1 MKKMFMMMLLSIVS
15 WTGAVTATEATAPL
29 KSNGPVAQQEAVVA
43 ADTLNGMTPSEAFQ
57 IRMKE
62 LEFERDRVF
71 FQSESDTED
80 IIDSLVPLFAI
91 VSPFLIA
98 FLIVFFY
105 IYYRNKKVQSRYRVM
120 EKAIESGRELPEG
133 FFDEPESKRPSKFST
148 LNQGLVCT
156 AAVVDVVFLKLGQVI
171 DSVVEVFDDK
181 LVVVHYRRLL
191 LGDGVVVSAGIVLIA
206 CEWHALLVCAVTV
219 SHVEMAEGTHEV
231 SLAER
236 TLLHIGERL

>member
-15 WTGAVTATEATAPL
+15 WTGAVTAAEATAPL
-29 KSNGPVAQQEAVVA
+29 KSNVPAAQEEAVV

-62 LEFERDRVF
+62 LEFERDRTF
-71 FQSESDTED
+71 FQDELDAVD
-80 IIDSLVPLFAI
+80 IIDSLIPLFAI

-148 LNQGLVCT
+148 LNQGLVCM
-156 AAVVDVVFLKLGQVI
+156 AV
-171 DSVVEVFDDK
+171 
-181 LVVVHYRRLL
+181 
-191 LGDGVVVSAGIVLIA
+191 GIGSFVCCIGGAYELD
-206 CEWHALLVCAVTV
+206 EGFGTLLVGLAVIFTLIGIGKLILYR
-219 SHVEMAEGTHEV
+219 VESRKEV
-231 SLAER
+231 RDTDDEQ
-236 TLLHIGERL
+236 TTEIE

>member
-62 LEFERDRVF
+62 LEFERDKTF
-71 FQSESDTED
+71 FQDEPDAED

-105 IYYRNKKVQSRYRVM
+105 IYRVM

-156 AAVVDVVFLKLGQVI
+156 AV
-171 DSVVEVFDDK
+171 
-181 LVVVHYRRLL
+181 
-191 LGDGVVVSAGIVLIA
+191 GIGSFIWCIGGAYELD
-206 CEWHALLVCAVTV
+206 EGFGALLVGLAAIFTLIGIGKLILYR
-219 SHVEMAEGTHEV
+219 VESRKEV
-231 SLAER
+231 RDTDEQ
-236 TLLHIGERL
+236 TTEIE

>member
-15 WTGAVTATEATAPL
+15 WTGAVTAAEATAPL

-62 LEFERDRVF
+62 LAV
-71 FQSESDTED
+71 
-80 IIDSLVPLFAI
+80 
-91 VSPFLIA
+91 
-98 FLIVFFY
+98 
-105 IYYRNKKVQSRYRVM
+105 YYRNKKVQSRYRVM

-156 AAVVDVVFLKLGQVI
+156 AV
-171 DSVVEVFDDK
+171 
-181 LVVVHYRRLL
+181 
-191 LGDGVVVSAGIVLIA
+191 GIGSFIWCIGGAYELD
-206 CEWHALLVCAVTV
+206 EGFGALLVGLAAIFTLIGIGKLILYR
-219 SHVEMAEGTHEV
+219 VESRKEV
-231 SLAER
+231 RDTDEQ
-236 TLLHIGERL
+236 TTEIE

>member
-1 MKKMFMMMLLSIVS
+1 MDRSRN
-15 WTGAVTATEATAPL
+15 
-29 KSNGPVAQQEAVVA
+29 SNRG
-43 ADTLNGMTPSEAFQ
+43 NSSSE
-57 IRMKE
+57 IEWPCGTTRSGRSS
-62 LEFERDRVF
+62 RDKTF
-71 FQSESDTED
+71 FQDEPDAED

-156 AAVVDVVFLKLGQVI
+156 AVGIGSFIWCIGGAYELDGLFW
-171 DSVVEVFDDK
+171 
-181 LVVVHYRRLL
+181 LVWRLY
-191 LGDGVVVSAGIVLIA
+191 
-206 CEWHALLVCAVTV
+206 
-219 SHVEMAEGTHEV
+219 
-231 SLAER
+231 SL
-236 TLLHIGERL
+236 

>member
-15 WTGAVTATEATAPL
+15 WTGAVTAAEATAPL
-29 KSNGPVAQQEAVVA
+29 ESNAPAAQQEAVVA

-62 LEFERDRVF
+62 LAVERDRML
-71 FQSESDTED
+71 FQEEPDAED

-133 FFDEPESKRPSKFST
+133 FST
-148 LNQGLVCT
+148 NRSRSDPVNFPL
-156 AAVVDVVFLKLGQVI
+156 
-171 DSVVEVFDDK
+171 
-181 LVVVHYRRLL
+181 
-191 LGDGVVVSAGIVLIA
+191 
-206 CEWHALLVCAVTV
+206 
-219 SHVEMAEGTHEV
+219 
-231 SLAER
+231 
-236 TLLHIGERL
+236 

>member
-15 WTGAVTATEATAPL
+15 WTVAVTAAEATAPL
-29 KSNGPVAQQEAVVA
+29 ESNVPAAQQEAVV

-62 LEFERDRVF
+62 LAVERDN
-71 FQSESDTED
+71 EPDAED
-80 IIDSLVPLFAI
+80 IIDSLIPLFAI

-156 AAVVDVVFLKLGQVI
+156 AV
-171 DSVVEVFDDK
+171 
-181 LVVVHYRRLL
+181 
-191 LGDGVVVSAGIVLIA
+191 GIGSFIWCIGGAYELD
-206 CEWHALLVCAVTV
+206 EGFGALLVGLAAIFTLIGIGKLILYR
-219 SHVEMAEGTHEV
+219 VESRKEV
-231 SLAER
+231 RDTDEQ
-236 TLLHIGERL
+236 TTEIE

>member
-15 WTGAVTATEATAPL
+15 WTGAVTAAEATAPL

-62 LEFERDRVF
+62 LEFERDKTF
-71 FQSESDTED
+71 FQDEPDAED
-80 IIDSLVPLFAI
+80 IIDSLIPLFAI

-148 LNQGLVCT
+148 LNQGLVCM
-156 AAVVDVVFLKLGQVI
+156 AV
-171 DSVVEVFDDK
+171 
-181 LVVVHYRRLL
+181 
-191 LGDGVVVSAGIVLIA
+191 GIGSFIWCIGGAYELD
-206 CEWHALLVCAVTV
+206 EGFGALLVGWRPYSLVGIGKLILYR
-219 SHVEMAEGTHEV
+219 VESRKEV
-231 SLAER
+231 RDTDEQ
-236 TLLHIGERL
+236 TTEIE

>member
-15 WTGAVTATEATAPL
+15 WTGAVTAAEATAPL

-62 LEFERDRVF
+62 LEFERDKTF
-71 FQSESDTED
+71 FQDEPDAED

-120 EKAIESGRELPEG
+120 ERIYQDTTMPLTRVELTPETGRTHQLRIHCQQLGHPILGCDLYGGLEWPGAEETPRLMLHASVLSFIHPLSGETMNARH
-133 FFDEPESKRPSKFST
+133 
-148 LNQGLVCT
+148 
-156 AAVVDVVFLKLGQVI
+156 AAPF
-171 DSVVEVFDDK
+171 
-181 LVVVHYRRLL
+181 
-191 LGDGVVVSAGIVLIA
+191 
-206 CEWHALLVCAVTV
+206 
-219 SHVEMAEGTHEV
+219 
-231 SLAER
+231 
-236 TLLHIGERL
+236 

>member
-29 KSNGPVAQQEAVVA
+29 ESNVPAAQQEAVV

-57 IRMKE
+57 IRIKE
-62 LEFERDRVF
+62 LEVERDIAF
-71 FQSESDTED
+71 FQDDS
-80 IIDSLVPLFAI
+80 IDSLIPLFAI
-91 VSPFLIA
+91 VLPFLIA

-148 LNQGLVCT
+148 LDQALVCM
-156 AAVVDVVFLKLGQVI
+156 AV
-171 DSVVEVFDDK
+171 
-181 LVVVHYRRLL
+181 
-191 LGDGVVVSAGIVLIA
+191 GIGAFIWCIGGAYELD
-206 CEWHALLVCAVTV
+206 EGFGALLVGLAAIFTLIGIGKLILYR
-219 SHVEMAEGTHEV
+219 VESRKEV
-231 SLAER
+231 RDTDEQ
-236 TLLHIGERL
+236 TTEIE

>member
-62 LEFERDRVF
+62 LEFERDKTF
-71 FQSESDTED
+71 FQDEPDAED

-148 LNQGLVCT
+148 LNQELVCM
-156 AAVVDVVFLKLGQVI
+156 AV
-171 DSVVEVFDDK
+171 
-181 LVVVHYRRLL
+181 
-191 LGDGVVVSAGIVLIA
+191 GIGSFIWCIGGAYELD
-206 CEWHALLVCAVTV
+206 EGFGALLV
-219 SHVEMAEGTHEV
+219 G
-231 SLAER
+231 LAAIF
-236 TLLHIGERL
+236 TLIGIGKLILYRLESRKKVRDTDEQTTEIE

>member
-62 LEFERDRVF
+62 LEFERDKTF
-71 FQSESDTED
+71 FQDEPDAED

-105 IYYRNKKVQSRYRVM
+105 IYYRNKKVQP
-120 EKAIESGRELPEG
+120 AIG
-133 FFDEPESKRPSKFST
+133 
-148 LNQGLVCT
+148 
-156 AAVVDVVFLKLGQVI
+156 
-171 DSVVEVFDDK
+171 
-181 LVVVHYRRLL
+181 
-191 LGDGVVVSAGIVLIA
+191 
-206 CEWHALLVCAVTV
+206 
-219 SHVEMAEGTHEV
+219 
-231 SLAER
+231 
-236 TLLHIGERL
+236 

>member
-15 WTGAVTATEATAPL
+15 WTGAVTAAEATAPL

-62 LEFERDRVF
+62 LEFERDKTF
-71 FQSESDTED
+71 FQDEPDAED
-80 IIDSLVPLFAI
+80 IIDSLIPLFAI

-105 IYYRNKKVQSRYRVM
+105 IYYRNKKV
-120 EKAIESGRELPEG
+120 PEG

-148 LNQGLVCT
+148 LNQGLVCM
-156 AAVVDVVFLKLGQVI
+156 AV
-171 DSVVEVFDDK
+171 
-181 LVVVHYRRLL
+181 
-191 LGDGVVVSAGIVLIA
+191 GIGSFIWCIGGAYELD
-206 CEWHALLVCAVTV
+206 EGFGALLVGLAAIFTLIGIGKLILYR
-219 SHVEMAEGTHEV
+219 VESRKEV
-231 SLAER
+231 RDTDEQ
-236 TLLHIGERL
+236 TTEIE

>member
-15 WTGAVTATEATAPL
+15 WTGAVTAAEATAPL

-62 LEFERDRVF
+62 LAVERDRML
-71 FQSESDTED
+71 FQEEPDAED

-105 IYYRNKKVQSRYRVM
+105 IYYRNSLV
-120 EKAIESGRELPEG
+120 EL
-133 FFDEPESKRPSKFST
+133 D
-148 LNQGLVCT
+148 L
-156 AAVVDVVFLKLGQVI
+156 
-171 DSVVEVFDDK
+171 
-181 LVVVHYRRLL
+181 
-191 LGDGVVVSAGIVLIA
+191 
-206 CEWHALLVCAVTV
+206 
-219 SHVEMAEGTHEV
+219 
-231 SLAER
+231 
-236 TLLHIGERL
+236 

>member
-15 WTGAVTATEATAPL
+15 WTGAVTAAEATAPL

-62 LEFERDRVF
+62 LAVERDRML
-71 FQSESDTED
+71 FQEEPDAED

-120 EKAIESGRELPEG
+120 EKAIGVGSRI
-133 FFDEPESKRPSKFST
+133 T
-148 LNQGLVCT
+148 
-156 AAVVDVVFLKLGQVI
+156 
-171 DSVVEVFDDK
+171 
-181 LVVVHYRRLL
+181 RRLFRRT
-191 LGDGVVVSAGIVLIA
+191 GVEA
-206 CEWHALLVCAVTV
+206 TQ
-219 SHVEMAEGTHEV
+219 
-231 SLAER
+231 
-236 TLLHIGERL
+236 